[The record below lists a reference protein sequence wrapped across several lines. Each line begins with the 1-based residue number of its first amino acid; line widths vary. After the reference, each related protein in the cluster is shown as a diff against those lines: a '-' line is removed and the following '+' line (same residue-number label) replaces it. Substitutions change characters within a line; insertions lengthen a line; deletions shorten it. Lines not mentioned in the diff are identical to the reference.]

1 MISHKKLEKLI
12 KVINNM
18 KFNKM
23 EKLESALESAAEVL
37 ECEVKDI
44 LKELVGKLIDEE
56 DYFEF
61 LDFIS

>member
-1 MISHKKLEKLI
+1 MEFK
-12 KVINNM
+12 
-18 KFNKM
+18 KM

-44 LKELVGKLIDEE
+44 IEELAGKLISEE